1 MDQHRRQELL
11 RKFAEDTCTSAELQE
26 LFGYLRQPGYRTQYA
41 AVLQDLWDKM
51 HTGQTLDQE
60 RSQSILKNIL
70 NSEAVPTRQ
79 PPVAQPQFWFR
90 RIAAVFIGI
99 LIVAAVGYLY
109 LKEDTVRYQT
119 EYGQLQVLMLP
130 DSSRVTLNGNSTLSY
145 RADWNASPTGE
156 TEAVREVW
164 LEGEAF
170 FEVTEVVLSAQG
182 KAKFVVHTPQ
192 LDVEVVGTAFNVI
205 NRRQQTQVVLSSGQ
219 VKLHVPIAQ
228 QDSVIAMQPG
238 DLVAFSQEAHALQQ
252 RVVQPEQ
259 YSSWKDRQLVFVDT
273 PLRDIIT
280 LLEDTYGFRVVL
292 GDPSIAGKKFNG
304 TVSTEQI
311 SLLLKAL
318 SSTFNLT
325 IQQEDD
331 LITIRRP
338 Q

>member
-11 RKFAEDTCTSAELQE
+11 RKFAEDTCTPAELRE
-26 LFGYLRQPGYRTQYA
+26 LFGYLRQPGYRTEYSE
-41 AVLQDLWDKM
+41 VLQDLWNRM
-51 HTGQTLDQE
+51 HADQTLDSE
-60 RSQSILKNIL
+60 RSQVILNNIL
-70 NSEAVPTRQ
+70 RGEAAAKENPT
-79 PPVAQPQFWFR
+79 VARPQFWLSR
-90 RIAAVFIGI
+90 MAAVFIGT

-109 LKEDTVRYQT
+109 LREDTVRYQT
-119 EYGQLQVLMLP
+119 EYGQLQVIMLP

-145 RADWNASPTGE
+145 RADWSNPTDQTG
-156 TEAVREVW
+156 AVREIW

-170 FEVTEVVLSAQG
+170 FEVTEIVLAAQQ
-182 KAKFVVHTPQ
+182 KAKFVVHTTQ
-192 LDVEVVGTAFNVI
+192 LDVEVVGTAFNVT
-205 NRRQQTQVVLSSGQ
+205 NRRRATQVVLNSGK
-219 VKLHVPIAQ
+219 VKLHVPVEE
-228 QDSVIAMQPG
+228 QDSIITMQPG
-238 DLVAFSQEAHALQQ
+238 DLVAFSEAARALEQ

-259 YSSWKDRQLVFVDT
+259 YSSWKDRQLVFIDT
-273 PLRDIIT
+273 PLRDIIA

-292 GDPSIAGKKFNG
+292 EDPSIAEKKFNG